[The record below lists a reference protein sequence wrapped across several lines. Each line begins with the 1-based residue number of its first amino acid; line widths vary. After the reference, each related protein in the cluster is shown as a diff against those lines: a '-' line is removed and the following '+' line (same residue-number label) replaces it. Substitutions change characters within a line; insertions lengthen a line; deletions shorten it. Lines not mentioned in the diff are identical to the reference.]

1 MHGSSNPSSPRRCPR
16 CRVGLEFCFCAS
28 LRTVETETSVDIV
41 MHHRERLRSSNTANL
56 ALLSLPKARV
66 HVRGGMDHVFEGGS
80 VLLEGNNPL
89 YLFPLERALPLTEDY
104 VRELRRRDPRPLQL
118 ILPDGSWGQARKVL
132 EREKAFWRMPV
143 VCLRGLPP
151 SRYRLRTGP
160 SRDGLATFEALAHA
174 LSVIEGR
181 DRMAGLFENFEVMVE
196 QNLKMRGRFPFD
208 RLTRAPG
215 SGLTPGGSS
224 SPTPPR

>member
-1 MHGSSNPSSPRRCPR
+1 MHAPSNPSDPRRCPR
-16 CRVGLEFCFCAS
+16 CRVGLEFCFCAR
-28 LRTVETETSVDIV
+28 LETVDTESSVDIV

-66 HVRGGMDHVFEGGS
+66 HVRGGLDHVFEGES
-80 VLLEGNNPL
+80 VLREGFTPL

-104 VRELRRRDPRPLQL
+104 VRELKQRDPRPLQL

-132 EREKAFWRMPV
+132 EREKAFWNIPV

-160 SRDGLATFEALAHA
+160 SRDGMATFEALAHA

-181 DRMAGLFENFEVMVE
+181 DRMAGLFRNFEVMVE

-208 RLTRAPG
+208 RNTCAPG
-215 SGLTPGGSS
+215 VNPGGSS
-224 SPTPPR
+224 SPNPLR